1 MQDVM
6 QKRVNVFVVK
16 VLLEIPTC
24 SVCHLSDLQFAL
36 RAVVEAV
43 IVNMEPQINVSA
55 ILDTQVTP
63 TQGVRILNTK
73 LVPISNAEIMLNAQW
88 QLAYLNVYV
97 KRVILET
104 HTTNV

>member
-43 IVNMEPQINVSA
+43 IVNMEPQINVSVIRA
-55 ILDTQVTP
+55 IRVTHIRD
-63 TQGVRILNTK
+63 VRTPNQTVVLI
-73 LVPISNAEIMLNAQW
+73 
-88 QLAYLNVYV
+88 
-97 KRVILET
+97 
-104 HTTNV
+104 